1 MFSTMA
7 AMGHHTIGISLVSA
21 TKSAVSCVEILN
33 GKHLLCSAFLISLEI
48 EQFGLFKLIPREG

>member
-1 MFSTMA
+1 MA